1 MLAITILLRIEFN
14 SGWRAKMLQ
23 ESASFPTL
31 KCRWGMCV
39 WVFQLFLL
47 AFKSTFTKV
56 RLCQRFSIDARFLK
70 FCSSVRKLCQPI
82 ASILVLSNESGKPR
96 MNLFIHS
103 FQYKMSVI
111 RHFCRCRLFS
121 LLSGRKFII
130 SCKNYKLKLFTFYCY
145 WHPRAICLRT
155 NGWNFSAFLEGMN
168 GPINMQWRYD
178 IIKYQMKLFFATLCS
193 KESEWPS
200 THTHTHHKCADR
212 QFDGCR
218 QLHIQ
223 AQIYIGNMKSW

>member
-1 MLAITILLRIEFN
+1 MCVIIIVVEIFYVDLFSYLICFDLYCLLTGYILTVWNLMLAITILLRIEFD
-14 SGWRAKMLQ
+14 SGEGAKILQ

-56 RLCQRFSIDARFLK
+56 QLCQRFSIDARFPK

-111 RHFCRCRLFS
+111 RHICRCRLFS

-155 NGWNFSAFLEGMN
+155 NGWNFSAFFWGDEWSN
-168 GPINMQWRYD
+168 KYA
-178 IIKYQMKLFFATLCS
+178 IKIWY
-193 KESEWPS
+193 
-200 THTHTHHKCADR
+200 
-212 QFDGCR
+212 
-218 QLHIQ
+218 
-223 AQIYIGNMKSW
+223 N